1 MTDFKQNPITAIVR
15 KAQDKLERS
24 AGSIEHNE
32 ATLQQDRFWL
42 RTVTWTLVGTTV
54 FGIAW
59 LGIARTEEVVVAQG
73 QLKPTGGVKEIR
85 IPAGTVVEEILVK
98 QGDQVKKDQILIRL
112 DQDSTEEQLKS
123 IEQNIQDKAAQN
135 KEKQEQLALKKKERT
150 RTTELNREQ
159 IATTNSKLA
168 LEAEILRRLEALARE
183 GAYQEIQYLQQKN
196 TVAELKGEV
205 IKLKIDGQ
213 RQLNQID
220 QQIKQLNSDLAGIR
234 SEQAQLNAKLTD
246 VKVNQRN
253 QLLRAPVNGVVFD
266 LILTNPGYVSTDQ
279 SAQAALKIVPLNT
292 LEAEVEIPSSKIGF
306 VRDVQ
311 EAEISIDS
319 FPATDFGVISGS
331 VTSVGSDALE
341 PDPQMGKQEYHYPAT
356 ISLEEQE
363 LRVRNGT
370 RLPLQVGMS
379 LTANIKLRSVSYLQ
393 LLLNTF
399 RSKTD
404 SLREI

>member
-1 MTDFKQNPITAIVR
+1 MTDFKQNPITALVR
-15 KAQDKLERS
+15 KAQDELERR

-54 FGIAW
+54 FGIGW

-85 IPAGTVVEEILVK
+85 VPAGTVVEDILVE
-98 QGDQVKKDQILIRL
+98 QGDQVRKDQVLIRL
-112 DQDSTEEQLKS
+112 DQDSTDEQLKS
-123 IEQNIQDKAAQN
+123 IQQSIGDKAEQNQQKVQQLELKKNERKRTIELN
-135 KEKQEQLALKKKERT
+135 KEQLAIT
-150 RTTELNREQ
+150 
-159 IATTNSKLA
+159 ISKLS
-168 LEAEILRRLEALARE
+168 LETDIMSRFEVLARE
-183 GAYQEIQYLQQKN
+183 GAVQEIQYLQQQNK
-196 TVAELKGEV
+196 VAELKSNV
-205 IKLKIDGQ
+205 IKLKIDGE

-220 QQIKQLNSDLAGIR
+220 QQLEQLNSDLAGIR
-234 SEQAQLNAKLTD
+234 SEQAQLNAKLIE
-246 VKVNQRN
+246 VKVNHRN
-253 QLLRAPVNGVVFD
+253 QVLRAPVDGTVFD
-266 LILTNPGYVSTDQ
+266 LILTNPGYVSSDQ

-306 VRDVQ
+306 VRDGQ
-311 EAEISIDS
+311 DAEISIDS
-319 FPATDFGVISGS
+319 FPATDFGVINGN

-356 ISLEEQE
+356 IKLDEQE
-363 LRVRNGT
+363 LRVKNGT
-370 RLPLQVGMS
+370 ALPLQVGMS

>member
-1 MTDFKQNPITAIVR
+1 MTDFKQNPITALVR
-15 KAQDKLERS
+15 KAQDELERS

-32 ATLQQDRFWL
+32 AALQQDRFWL

-54 FGIAW
+54 FGIGW

-85 IPAGTVVEEILVK
+85 IPAGTVVEDILVE
-98 QGDQVKKDQILIRL
+98 QGDQVRKDQVLIRL
-112 DQDSTEEQLKS
+112 DQDSTDEQLKS
-123 IEQNIQDKAAQN
+123 IQQSIGDKAEQNKQKVQQLELKKNERKRTAELN
-135 KEKQEQLALKKKERT
+135 KEQLAIT
-150 RTTELNREQ
+150 
-159 IATTNSKLA
+159 ISKLS
-168 LEAEILRRLEALARE
+168 LETDIMNRFEVLARQ
-183 GAYQEIQYLQQKN
+183 GAVQQIQYLQQQNK
-196 TVAELKGEV
+196 VAELKSDV
-205 IKLKIDGQ
+205 IKLKIDGE

-220 QQIKQLNSDLAGIR
+220 QQLEQLNSDLAGIR
-234 SEQAQLNAKLTD
+234 SEQAQLNAKLIE

-253 QLLRAPVNGVVFD
+253 QVLRAPVDGTIFD
-266 LILTNPGYVSTDQ
+266 LILTNPGYVSSDQ

-306 VRDVQ
+306 VRDGQ
-311 EAEISIDS
+311 DAEISIDS
-319 FPATDFGVISGS
+319 FPATDFGVINGN

-356 ISLEEQE
+356 IKLDEQE
-363 LRVRNGT
+363 LRVKNGT
-370 RLPLQVGMS
+370 ALPLQVGMS

>member
-205 IKLKIDGQ
+205 IKLKIEGQ

-306 VRDVQ
+306 VRDGQ